1 VAVKYSAQIVFVQ
14 HVDICLK
21 AGDTMDDAEMHRRI
35 VGYGVRVL
43 GVSFRTEAPDSPV
56 LRSLDNDGFFAR
68 KLRDTARPVLHVHVR
83 RSQGGIWA
91 PDEHGNID
99 AFLSGVGARVHET
112 CMIAHELGHAVLEIE
127 RRRTGTAD
135 EFGDHLEGIGKRL
148 GEEKPITVAEANAF
162 YGEEKAA
169 WEHGARLLD
178 ERGFTRWFR
187 FGQVCEK
194 SLATYE
200 RAIQSCCVGWR
211 APPLNDFLD
220 PLVARDPPSVA

>member
-1 VAVKYSAQIVFVQ
+1 VAPTG
-14 HVDICLK
+14 L
-21 AGDTMDDAEMHRRI
+21 
-35 VGYGVRVL
+35 L
-43 GVSFRTEAPDSPV
+43 DSPV

-68 KLRDTARPVLHVHVR
+68 KLRDTARLVLHVHVR

-162 YGEEKAA
+162 YGRRRPPGSMARGSSMSEALRAGSGSGRCARKASRRTS
-169 WEHGARLLD
+169 GRS
-178 ERGFTRWFR
+178 
-187 FGQVCEK
+187 
-194 SLATYE
+194 SLA
-200 RAIQSCCVGWR
+200 V
-211 APPLNDFLD
+211 
-220 PLVARDPPSVA
+220 